1 MLTARMSKVKL
12 FDKKVRDEFFK
23 YAAGITGTIT
33 AYVLFWDIPDKCKTP
48 AGITCIVLLLIIYAF
63 VWYRA
68 NKLTSIDLTVDETT
82 VTIKAGDIF
91 SQPGLKAIAFNE
103 YFDTQVDE
111 KIIASRSLNGI
122 FINKHLNRDLAELD
136 EHIANYRFEREDMI
150 GVNEER
156 SSGKKTRYQLGAIC
170 VWQDYLLTA
179 FARFSEHNEARLTMA
194 EYLTF
199 LINFW
204 DRVNRVYAMKSVSVP
219 IFGSGI
225 TRIKEH
231 KNISDE
237 ELLKIMLWT
246 FRVSE
251 MRFAY
256 PAKLTIVIHQ
266 DKIDKINLFELQSS
280 KNGL

>member
-1 MLTARMSKVKL
+1 MSKVKL
-12 FDKKVRDEFFK
+12 LDKKVRNTFFK
-23 YAAGITGTIT
+23 YATGITGAIT

-48 AGITCIVLLLIIYAF
+48 AGIACIILLLIIYAF

-68 NKLTSIDLTVDETT
+68 NTLTSIDLTVDGTT

-111 KIIASRSLNGI
+111 KIIASRSLNGL
-122 FINKHLNRDLAELD
+122 FINQHLGCSLWELD
-136 EHIANYRFEREDMI
+136 QHIADYPFEREDI
-150 GVNEER
+150 LGINKER
-156 SSGKKTRYQLGAIC
+156 LRGKQQRYQPGTIC
-170 VWQDYLLTA
+170 VWQNYLLTA
-179 FARFSEHNEARLTMA
+179 FARFSEYNEARLTMA

-204 DRVNRVYAMKSVSVP
+204 DRVNRVYAMQSVSVP

-225 TRIKEH
+225 TRMMGH
-231 KNISDE
+231 RDISDE
-237 ELLKIMLWT
+237 DLLKIMLWT

-251 MRFAY
+251 MRFSY
-256 PAKLTIVIHQ
+256 PAKLTIVIHE
-266 DKIDKINLFELQSS
+266 DKINTINLFDLQSS

>member
-1 MLTARMSKVKL
+1 MVKVKL

-23 YAAGITGTIT
+23 YASGITGAIT
-33 AYVLFWDIPDKCKTP
+33 AYVLFWDIPDEYKTL
-48 AGITCIVLLLIIYAF
+48 AGIICILLLLGIYAF
-63 VWYRA
+63 VWRRA
-68 NKLTSIDLTVDETT
+68 NKLTSIDLTVDGTT

-156 SSGKKTRYQLGAIC
+156 VSGKKQRYQLGTIC

-204 DRVNRVYAMKSVSVP
+204 DRVNRVYAMESVSVP

-231 KNISDE
+231 RGISDE

-251 MRFAY
+251 MRFSY

>member
-1 MLTARMSKVKL
+1 MKVK
-12 FDKKVRDEFFK
+12 FFHKKVRDEFFK
-23 YAAGITGTIT
+23 YATGITGVIT
-33 AYVLFWDIPDKCKTP
+33 AYLLFWNIPENGKTP
-48 AGITCIVLLLIIYAF
+48 AGIICIVFLLIVYLLI
-63 VWYRA
+63 WYRA
-68 NKLTSIDLTVDETT
+68 NKLTAIDLTVDETT

-91 SQPGLKAIAFNE
+91 SEPGLKAIAFNQ

-111 KIIASRSLNGI
+111 KIIAKNSLNGV
-122 FINKHLNRDLAELD
+122 FIQKHLSCSLKELNKH
-136 EHIANYRFEREDMI
+136 IADYPFKREDI
-150 GVNEER
+150 SCVNEDR
-156 SSGKKTRYQLGAIC
+156 LSGKQQQYQLGTIC
-170 VWQDYLLTA
+170 VWGDYLLTA
-179 FARFSEHNEARLTMA
+179 FSRFNEHNEARLTMT

-204 DRVNRVYAMKSVSVP
+204 DRVNRIYAQKSVSVP

-231 KNISDE
+231 RDISDE

-256 PAKLTIVIHQ
+256 PAKLTIVIHE
-266 DKIDKINLFELQSS
+266 DKIDRINLFDLQSS
-280 KNGL
+280 KKGL

>member
-1 MLTARMSKVKL
+1 MIKVKF
-12 FDKKVRDEFFK
+12 FDKKFRSKFYK
-23 YAAGITGTIT
+23 YATGITGAIT
-33 AYVLFWDIPDKCKTP
+33 AYVLFWNIPDKCKTP
-48 AGITCIVLLLIIYAF
+48 AGIICIITLIIVYTCIWI
-63 VWYRA
+63 RA
-68 NKLTSIDLTVDETT
+68 NKLTSIDLTVDGTT

-91 SQPGLKAIAFNE
+91 TEPGLKAIAFNE

-122 FINKHLNRDLAELD
+122 YINKHLNGSPAELD
-136 EHIANYRFEREDMI
+136 EHIANYHFERADVI

-156 SSGKKTRYQLGAIC
+156 AASKKQRYQLGTIC
-170 VWQDYLLTA
+170 VWHNYLLTA
-179 FARFSEHNEARLTMA
+179 FARFNEHNEARLTMA

-204 DRVNRVYAMKSVSVP
+204 DRVNRVYAMESVSVP

-231 KNISDE
+231 KDISDE

-256 PAKLTIVIHQ
+256 PAKLTIVIQQ
-266 DKIDKINLFELQSS
+266 DKIDKINLFELQAS